1 MTRTPTTFVTAIAI
15 AARAFASEIPFGA
28 QFPGLGS
35 GTPLPR
41 P

>member
-15 AARAFASEIPFGA
+15 AACAFAGKFPSGA
-28 QFPGLGS
+28 QFSGFGP